1 MLFNSINYLIFFLV
15 FSILF
20 YITKSN
26 IRLGVCLFG
35 SYLFY
40 GCWDWR
46 FLGLILFLTLVNFY
60 LGLRIEASLSEA
72 KRKRY
77 LACSIAISL
86 GVLATFKYANF
97 FIDTFQEFIAFAGV
111 GWNTE
116 SLKIILPVGISFYTF
131 QAMSYTIDLYRKE
144 VQVEKSFL
152 KFATYIAFF
161 PQLVAGPIVRASEFL
176 PQLRRD
182 QQFSCKRLLEASCI
196 IAWGLILKVVVADSL
211 ALVVDIQFQQPLG
224 MSSLSLLIGIFF
236 YAFQIYGDFSGYSLM
251 AIGFA
256 HFLGFEFKRN
266 FDRPYFADSFSNFW
280 ERWHISLSSWLRDYI
295 YIPLG
300 GNRKGARR
308 TYVNLMLTM
317 LLGGLWHGAAWSFV
331 LWGAIHG
338 AYLCLQRITGWHRH
352 NKGSSGNWEFFRF
365 LNLKYLLKV
374 AFVFMMVCVAWVFF
388 RAHSFSDALTIIN
401 RILLFENFSLESV
414 TQKFHVFK
422 GLGLIF
428 TLYLIEWASF
438 RVNFWSLAS
447 KRPILIPFFLV
458 ASLLVISVF
467 GTFGSNA
474 FIYFQF

>member
-1 MLFNSINYLIFFLV
+1 
-15 FSILF
+15 
-20 YITKSN
+20 
-26 IRLGVCLFG
+26 LFG

-40 GCWDWR
+40 GWWDWR

-60 LGLRIEASLSEA
+60 LGLKIEASLSET

-77 LACSIAISL
+77 LACSIVISV

-97 FIDTFQEFIAFAGV
+97 FIDSFQEFIAFAGV
-111 GWNTE
+111 GLNTE

-144 VQVEKSFL
+144 VRVEQSLL

-176 PQLRRD
+176 PQLGKD
-182 QQFSCKRLLEASCI
+182 QQFSHKRLLDASCI

-308 TYVNLMLTM
+308 TYLNLMFTM

-331 LWGAIHG
+331 LWGALHA
-338 AYLCLQRITGWHRH
+338 AYLCVQRITGWQRH
-352 NKGSSGNWEFFRF
+352 NKVSSENWVFFRF

-401 RILLFENFSLESV
+401 RILLFDNFSFESV

-422 GLGLIF
+422 GLGLIL
-428 TLYLIEWASF
+428 TLYLIEWTSF

-458 ASLLVISVF
+458 ASLLVISVL